1 LFQQEK
7 QFKVHF
13 NRKKSSFE
21 RESFFLQQKEFNL
34 SVDSLSL
41 QGKEFILAG
50 KKVNFSRKE
59 FISAGDSPVKR
70 VHQHKIVYF

>member
-7 QFKVHF
+7 QFILAGEKVNF
-13 NRKKSSFE
+13 SRKKSSYE
-21 RESFFLQQKEFNL
+21 RESLFLKQREFNL

-50 KKVNFSRKE
+50 ERVNFSRKE
-59 FISAGDSPVKR
+59 FISAGESPEFISR
-70 VHQHKIVYF
+70 R